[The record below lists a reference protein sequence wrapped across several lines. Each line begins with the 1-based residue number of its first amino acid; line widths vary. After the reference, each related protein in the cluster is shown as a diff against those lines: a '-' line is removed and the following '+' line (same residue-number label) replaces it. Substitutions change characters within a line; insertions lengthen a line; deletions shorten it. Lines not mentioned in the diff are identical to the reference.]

1 MSEYDADVL
10 VVGAGLSG
18 LACARRLH
26 RSGLK
31 VLVLEASDGPGG
43 RARTDSVD
51 GFLLDRGFQV
61 LLTAYPV
68 TRSELDFA
76 ALDLQSFEPGALV
89 RTGGA
94 FHRVSDPF
102 RRPRAALATLR
113 APIGSWGDK
122 RRVAQLALRVQR
134 GSLAELFERPE
145 TSTLS
150 YLTVRGFSDRMI
162 DTFFRPFL
170 GGVFL
175 DPTLETSSRMFEFVF
190 RMFGQADVAV
200 PARGMGAL
208 GEQLAADL
216 PSGCVRLNSP
226 VESVN
231 PESVALEGGGSLSA
245 RAVVLATDGPATQ
258 RLTDLDDIP
267 GFRPALCVYYAAA
280 EPPVEEGI
288 LVLNGE
294 GRGPVMNFT
303 AMSQVSSAYAPAG
316 RELLSAT
323 ILGDA
328 IERPDVREEA
338 RSQLREWFGPA
349 VDEWEEIAAY
359 RIPIGLPDQS
369 PRAGGVRA
377 RSIRTDD
384 GVFVA
389 GDHRRH
395 GSIEGAI
402 VSGLEVAHAV
412 GASLSA
418 A

>member
-1 MSEYDADVL
+1 MSAYDADVN
-10 VVGAGLSG
+10 VVGAGLAG
-18 LACARRLH
+18 LACARRLQ
-26 RSGLK
+26 RSGLQ
-31 VLVLEASDGPGG
+31 VLLVEASDGPGG
-43 RARTDSVD
+43 RGRTDSVD

-68 TRSELDFA
+68 TRAELDFGR
-76 ALDLQSFEPGALV
+76 LDLRPFEPGALV

-102 RRPRAALATLR
+102 RRPGAALATLR

-122 RRVAQLALRVQR
+122 RRVAQLALRVRR
-134 GSLAELFERPE
+134 GSLAELFERSE

-150 YLTVRGFSDRMI
+150 YLAGRGFTDRMI

-175 DPTLETSSRMFEFVF
+175 DPSLETSSRMFEFVF
-190 RMFGQADVAV
+190 RMFGEASVAV

-208 GEQLAADL
+208 SEQLAGDL
-216 PSGCVRLNSP
+216 PAGSLRLDSP
-226 VESVN
+226 VESV
-231 PESVALEGGGSLSA
+231 SSTRVTLSGGEPFSA
-245 RAVVLATDGPATQ
+245 RAVVLATDGPAAR
-258 RLTDLDDIP
+258 RLANLQDAP
-267 GFRPALCVYYAAA
+267 AYRPALCLYYAAA
-280 EPPVEEGI
+280 ETPVEDGI
-288 LVLNGE
+288 HILNGE

-303 AMSQVSSAYAPAG
+303 AMSRVSPTYAPPG
-316 RELLSAT
+316 QELLSAT
-323 ILGDA
+323 ILGGA
-328 IERPDVREEA
+328 IERPEVRAEA

-349 VDEWEEIAAY
+349 VDGWEEIAAY
-359 RIPIGLPDQS
+359 RIPVGLPDQS

-377 RSIRTDD
+377 RPLCTDD
-384 GVFVA
+384 GLFVA

-402 VSGLEVAHAV
+402 VSGLEVAGAV
-412 GASLSA
+412 RARLTA

>member
-1 MSEYDADVL
+1 MSAYDADVI
-10 VVGAGLSG
+10 VVGAGLAG
-18 LACARRLH
+18 LACARRLQ
-26 RSGLK
+26 RSGLQ
-31 VLVLEASDGPGG
+31 VLVVEASDGPGG
-43 RARTDSVD
+43 RVRTDSVD

-68 TRSELDFA
+68 TRTELDFGR
-76 ALDLQSFEPGALV
+76 LDLRPFEPGALV

-102 RRPRAALATLR
+102 RRPGAALATLR

-122 RRVAQLALRVQR
+122 RRVAQLALRVRR

-150 YLTVRGFSDRMI
+150 YLTARGFSDRMI

-175 DPTLETSSRMFEFVF
+175 DPSLETSSRMFEFVF
-190 RMFGQADVAV
+190 RMFGEADVAV

-208 GEQLAADL
+208 SEQLAGDL
-216 PSGCVRLNSP
+216 PAGSLRLNSP
-226 VESVN
+226 VESVSSEN
-231 PESVALEGGGSLSA
+231 VRVEGGGSLSA
-245 RAVVLATDGPATQ
+245 RAVVVATEGPAAE
-258 RLTDLDDIP
+258 RLTDLRDVP
-267 GFRPALCVYYAAA
+267 GYRPALCLYYAAA
-280 EPPVEEGI
+280 EPPVGEGI
-288 LVLNGE
+288 LILNGE
-294 GRGPVMNFT
+294 GRGPVINFT
-303 AMSQVSSAYAPAG
+303 AMSRVSSTYAPAG

-323 ILGDA
+323 ILGDG
-328 IERPDVREEA
+328 IERPEVRVEA

-377 RSIRTDD
+377 RPLRTDD

-402 VSGLEVAHAV
+402 VAGLEVAGAV

>member
-1 MSEYDADVL
+1 MSQYDADVI
-10 VVGAGLSG
+10 VVGAGLAG
-18 LACARRLH
+18 LACARPLQS
-26 RSGLK
+26 SGLH

-43 RARTDSVD
+43 RARTDHVD

-68 TRSELDFA
+68 TRSELDFGR
-76 ALDLQSFEPGALV
+76 LDLRPFEPGALV
-89 RTGGA
+89 RIGGA

-102 RRPRAALATLR
+102 RRPGAALATLK
-113 APIGSWGDK
+113 APIGSLGDK
-122 RRVAQLALRVQR
+122 RRVAQLALRVRR

-145 TSTLS
+145 TSTRS
-150 YLTVRGFSDRMI
+150 YLAARGFTDRMI

-175 DPTLETSSRMFEFVF
+175 DPSLETSSRMFEFVF
-190 RMFGQADVAV
+190 RMFGEADVAV

-208 GEQLAADL
+208 SEQLAADL
-216 PSGCVRLNSP
+216 ASGCIRLNSA
-226 VESVN
+226 VESVSST
-231 PESVALEGGGSLSA
+231 SVELTGGGALSA
-245 RAVVLATDGPATQ
+245 RAVVLATDGPAAR
-258 RLTDLDDIP
+258 RLANLEDAP
-267 GFRPALCVYYAAA
+267 AYRPALCIYYDAA
-280 EPPVEEGI
+280 ESPVEEGI
-288 LVLNGE
+288 LILDGE

-303 AMSQVSSAYAPAG
+303 PMSRVSSTYAPAG

-328 IERPDVREEA
+328 IERPEVRVEA
-338 RSQLREWFGPA
+338 RSQLREWFGPV

-359 RIPIGLPDQS
+359 RIPVGLPDQS
-369 PRAGGVRA
+369 PRAGGVQA
-377 RSIRTDD
+377 RPLRTDD

-402 VSGLEVAHAV
+402 VSGLEVARAV
-412 GASLSA
+412 SSRLA
-418 A
+418 AA

>member
-1 MSEYDADVL
+1 MSAYDADVI
-10 VVGAGLSG
+10 VVGAGLAG

-26 RSGLK
+26 RTGLR
-31 VLVLEASDGPGG
+31 VLVLEAGDGPGG

-68 TRSELDFA
+68 TRSELDYA
-76 ALDLQSFEPGALV
+76 ALDLRPFEPGALV

-102 RRPRAALATLR
+102 RRPGAALATLR

-122 RRVAQLALRVQR
+122 RRVAQLALRVRR

-150 YLTVRGFSDRMI
+150 YLTARGFTDRMI

-175 DPTLETSSRMFEFVF
+175 DPSLETSSRMFEFVF

-208 GEQLAADL
+208 SEQLAGDL
-216 PSGCVRLNSP
+216 PAGSLRLDSP
-226 VESVN
+226 VESVSSEN
-231 PESVALEGGGSLSA
+231 VRLEGGGSLSA
-245 RAVVLATDGPATQ
+245 LAVVVATEGPATQ
-258 RLTDLDDIP
+258 RLTDLKDVP
-267 GFRPALCVYYAAA
+267 AYRPTLCLYYAAE

-288 LVLNGE
+288 LILNGE

-303 AMSQVSSAYAPAG
+303 AMSRVSPTYAPPG

-328 IERPDVREEA
+328 IERPGVRAEA

-349 VDEWEEIAAY
+349 VDGWEEIAAY
-359 RIPIGLPDQS
+359 RIPVGLPDQS

-377 RSIRTDD
+377 RSLSTDD

-389 GDHRRH
+389 GDHRCH

-402 VSGLEVAHAV
+402 VSGLEVAGAV
-412 GASLSA
+412 SASLSA

>member
-1 MSEYDADVL
+1 MSEYDADVI
-10 VVGAGLSG
+10 VVGAGLAG
-18 LACARRLH
+18 LACARRLR
-26 RSGLK
+26 RSGLQ

-43 RARTDSVD
+43 RVRTDNVD

-68 TRSELDFA
+68 TRSELDFGR
-76 ALDLQSFEPGALV
+76 LDLQPFEPGALV

-102 RRPRAALATLR
+102 RRPGAALATLR
-113 APIGSWGDK
+113 APIGSVADK
-122 RRVAQLALRVQR
+122 RRAAQLALRVRR

-145 TSTLS
+145 SSTRS
-150 YLTVRGFSDRMI
+150 YLTARGFSDRMI
-162 DTFFRPFL
+162 HTFFRPFM

-175 DPTLETSSRMFEFVF
+175 DPSLETSSRMFEFVF
-190 RMFGQADVAV
+190 RMFGAADVAV

-208 GEQLAADL
+208 SGQLAADL
-216 PSGCVRLNSP
+216 PSGSIRLNSP
-226 VESVN
+226 VRSVSS
-231 PESVALEGGGSLSA
+231 EIVALTGGGSLSA
-245 RAVVLATDGPATQ
+245 RAVVLATDGPAARSLAQ
-258 RLTDLDDIP
+258 LEDVP
-267 GFRPALCVYYAAA
+267 GYRPALCLYYAAA
-280 EPPVEEGI
+280 ESPVEDGI
-288 LVLNGE
+288 LILDGE
-294 GRGPVMNFT
+294 GRGPVTNFT
-303 AMSQVSSAYAPAG
+303 AMSRVSSTYAPAG

-328 IERPDVREEA
+328 IEEPGVLAAA

-349 VDEWEEIAAY
+349 VDTWEEIASY
-359 RIPIGLPDQS
+359 RIPVGLPDQS

-377 RSIRTDD
+377 RPLCTAD

-402 VSGLEVAHAV
+402 FSGLEVAHAV
-412 GASLSA
+412 KGKLA
-418 A
+418 AA

>member
-1 MSEYDADVL
+1 MSECDTDVI

-18 LACARRLH
+18 LACARLLH
-26 RSGLK
+26 RSGLQA
-31 VLVLEASDGPGG
+31 LVLEASDGPGG
-43 RARTDSVD
+43 RVRTDSVD

-68 TRSELDFA
+68 TRTELDFER
-76 ALDLQSFEPGALV
+76 LDLQSFEPGSLV

-102 RRPRAALATLR
+102 RRPGEALATLR
-113 APIGSWGDK
+113 APIGTWGDK
-122 RRVAQLALRVQR
+122 RRLAQLALRVRR
-134 GSLAELFERPE
+134 GSLAQLFERPE
-145 TSTLS
+145 RSTLS
-150 YLTVRGFSDRMI
+150 YLVARGFTERMI

-175 DPTLETSSRMFEFVF
+175 DPSLETSSRMFEFVF

-208 GEQLAADL
+208 SEQLAADL
-216 PSGCVRLNSP
+216 PAGSLRLNSP
-226 VESVN
+226 VESVSSEN
-231 PESVALEGGGSLSA
+231 VRLEGGGSLSA

-258 RLTDLDDIP
+258 RLIDLEDVP
-267 GFRPALCVYYAAA
+267 GYRPALCIYYAAA
-280 EPPVEEGI
+280 KPPVEEGI
-288 LVLNGE
+288 LILNGE

-303 AMSQVSSAYAPAG
+303 PMSRVSSTYAPAG

-328 IERPDVREEA
+328 IERPEVRVEA

-349 VDEWEEIAAY
+349 VDEWEEVAAY
-359 RIPIGLPDQS
+359 RIPVGLPDQS

-377 RSIRTDD
+377 RSLRTDD

-402 VSGLEVAHAV
+402 MSGLEVAHAV
-412 GASLSA
+412 TASLSA